1 MLVSMKE
8 ILDRA
13 SAEGY
18 AVAAPNVDNEVNARA
33 CIEAAE
39 DLNAP
44 IILDVAFGAAVDIQ
58 FAGRMMVELARQAK
72 VPVAINLDHGASFEQ
87 VIQCIQAGFTSVM
100 IDRSSCPYEEN
111 VRDTKYVVDI
121 AHKAGVSVEAELGHV
136 GQADN
141 YDVDRNAALTDPE
154 VAKKFI
160 EETGVDC
167 LAVAV
172 GTAHGA
178 YPKGYVPY
186 LDFERLAEIKRVTN
200 NFPLV
205 MHGSSGTKE
214 EDLAKACRMGINKVN
229 VNNDI
234 CQAIVEKVKNTDYEG
249 NKAYFIMMSVS
260 IAIKE
265 KTKELIKL
273 YGSDGKAWIPET
285 KGLPR
290 SKFPL

>member
-1 MLVSMKE
+1 
-8 ILDRA
+8 
-13 SAEGY
+13 
-18 AVAAPNVDNEVNARA
+18 DNEVNARA

-290 SKFPL
+290 SKFPF

>member
-234 CQAIVEKVKNTDYEG
+234 CQAIVEKVKTTDYEG